1 MNRLEVNKRFIE
13 VFHLLEQKGLI
24 VRNDRAKGL
33 SMLAQ
38 KIYGNKQYGHNIG
51 NVLKKE
57 RNITFEAVVKFCDLF
72 SINESYIL
80 KGEGQPFGENKNRGQ
95 ICYLHDQAAVAGD
108 SIGVSTQ
115 DNSSNSYF
123 SLPDLSGN
131 DYLAFPV
138 EGNSMEPRISSG
150 DLLICK
156 PLDSWADVKDNEI
169 YTVVINDRVF
179 VKYIKKMYEKDDNG
193 QEVVSKINLISAN
206 YLEHDPFIEDVTT
219 NTKIYKVV
227 KRLQDFN

>member
-24 VRNDRAKGL
+24 VRNDRSKGL

-57 RNITFEAVVKFCDLF
+57 RNITFEAVEKFCELF
-72 SINESYIL
+72 GINESYIL
-80 KGEGQPFGENKNRGQ
+80 KGEGQPFGKKQSRGQ

-108 SIGVSTQ
+108 SIGTATQ

-138 EGNSMEPRISSG
+138 EGNSMEPRIYSG

-156 PLDSWADVKDNEI
+156 PLESWSEVKDNEI

-179 VKYIKKMYEKDDNG
+179 VKYIKKMYEKNDAG
-193 QEVVSKINLISAN
+193 QQVVSKINLISAN
-206 YLEHDPFIEDVTT
+206 YLEHDPFIEDVTP

>member
-24 VRNDRAKGL
+24 VRNDREKGL

-38 KIYGNKQYGHNIG
+38 KIYGNRQYGHNIG
-51 NVLKKE
+51 NVLKKT
-57 RNITFEAVVKFCDLF
+57 RNITYEAVEKFCELF
-72 SINESYIL
+72 GVNESYIL
-80 KGEGQPFGENKNRGQ
+80 KGEGQPFGENNNRGQ

-138 EGNSMEPRISSG
+138 QGNSMEPRISSG
-150 DLLICK
+150 DLLICR
-156 PLDSWADVKDNEI
+156 PLDSWSDVKDNEI

-179 VKYIKKMYEKDDNG
+179 VKYIKKMYGKNDAG
-193 QEVVSKINLISAN
+193 QQVVSKINLISAN